1 MSPQGPHFVHTVQL
15 KRTIKLQISGRMA
28 SIGINDV
35 VTASVYSE
43 KTRLK
48 KLMLI
53 MNKSQETTVFGGR
66 RPEID
71 FRYET
76 KARKVMVDFKFDTLY
91 RLVLIESLLKS
102 G

>member
-1 MSPQGPHFVHTVQL
+1 M
-15 KRTIKLQISGRMA
+15 IKAQMSGRMT

-48 KLMLI
+48 KFM
-53 MNKSQETTVFGGR
+53 MNKLQEMTVFR
-66 RPEID
+66 RAPEID

-76 KARKVMVDFKFDTLY
+76 KVRKVIVDFKF
-91 RLVLIESLLKS
+91 VLQR
-102 G
+102 